1 MDLIFVA
8 IVGIIFYAV
17 LILPQQRRNREH
29 KALLASL
36 EEGDEIV
43 TNAGLYGF
51 IAQVDGEVLWVE
63 VAEGV
68 ELKLAKSSVASKIV
82 VSDTVADGAAEDD

>member
-63 VAEGV
+63 VADGV

-82 VSDTVADGAAEDD
+82 VADDVAEDG

>member
-8 IVGIIFYAV
+8 VVGIIFYAV
-17 LILPQQRRNREH
+17 LILPQQRRSREH
-29 KALLASL
+29 KALLGSL

-63 VAEGV
+63 VADGV

-82 VSDTVADGAAEDD
+82 VADTVADDVAEDD

>member
-8 IVGIIFYAV
+8 IVGVIFYAV

-29 KALLASL
+29 KALLGSL

-43 TNAGLYGF
+43 TSAGLYGF
-51 IAQVDGEVLWVE
+51 IAAVDGEVLWLE
-63 VAEGV
+63 VSEGV

-82 VSDTVADGAAEDD
+82 VAEQDDEDD

>member
-8 IVGIIFYAV
+8 IVGVIFYAV

-29 KALLASL
+29 KALLGSL

-51 IAQVDGEVLWVE
+51 IAAVDGEVLWVE

-82 VSDTVADGAAEDD
+82 VAEQDGEDD

>member
-29 KALLASL
+29 KALLGSL

-63 VAEGV
+63 VADGV

-82 VSDTVADGAAEDD
+82 VADTVSDDVAEDD

>member
-1 MDLIFVA
+1 MEFVPLIV
-8 IVGIIFYAV
+8 VGLLMYVV

-43 TNAGLYGF
+43 TSSGIYGF
-51 IAQVDGEVLWVE
+51 IASVEPEVIWLE
-63 VAEGV
+63 VAAGT
-68 ELKLAKSSVASKIV
+68 ELKVSKSSVSSKV
-82 VSDTVADGAAEDD
+82 VIKDDVEEDED

>member
-8 IVGIIFYAV
+8 IVGVIFYAV

-29 KALLASL
+29 KALLGSL

-51 IAQVDGEVLWVE
+51 IAAVDGEVLWVE
-63 VAEGV
+63 VADGV
-68 ELKLAKSSVASKIV
+68 ELKLAKSSVASKIL
-82 VSDTVADGAAEDD
+82 VAEPDGEDD

>member
-29 KALLASL
+29 KALLSSL

-51 IAQVDGEVLWVE
+51 IAAVDGEVLWVE

-68 ELKLAKSSVASKIV
+68 ELKLAKSAVASKIV
-82 VSDTVADGAAEDD
+82 VAEQDGEDD

>member
-29 KALLASL
+29 KALLSSL

-51 IAQVDGEVLWVE
+51 IAAVDGEVLWVE

-68 ELKLAKSSVASKIV
+68 ELKLAKSAVASKIV
-82 VSDTVADGAAEDD
+82 VAEQDDEDD